1 MPPIFSANPLLAGK
15 QLRERSAHRLG
26 DTLLQHSGLKLAQ
39 DAAGIDLELRSRQMR
54 VAGRFPKARAPR
66 SALQP
71 SDCLASSLARGRTPA
86 HTWRHPGRSPCI
98 WPSGLV
104 KVNDGPWWTSTDQP
118 GAGSDMGSFR
128 HPSQGSLGSLAGSF
142 WSGIASYPRKFGPD
156 GPADS
161 LADRTSAGGLRQALD
176 KFAVLFAGR
185 KTDHD
190 PDGVGG
196 IGGRSASTARH
207 IQPR

>member
-1 MPPIFSANPLLAGK
+1 MVQNHSSSVTSLESLAESS
-15 QLRERSAHRLG
+15 ERGVFNTSSSTATSKALNHRR
-26 DTLLQHSGLKLAQ
+26 DRHS
-39 DAAGIDLELRSRQMR
+39 
-54 VAGRFPKARAPR
+54 KARAAP
-66 SALQP
+66 
-71 SDCLASSLARGRTPA
+71 
-86 HTWRHPGRSPCI
+86 
-98 WPSGLV
+98 
-104 KVNDGPWWTSTDQP
+104 
-118 GAGSDMGSFR
+118 FR

-142 WSGIASYPRKFGPD
+142 WSGIASYPRKFGSN